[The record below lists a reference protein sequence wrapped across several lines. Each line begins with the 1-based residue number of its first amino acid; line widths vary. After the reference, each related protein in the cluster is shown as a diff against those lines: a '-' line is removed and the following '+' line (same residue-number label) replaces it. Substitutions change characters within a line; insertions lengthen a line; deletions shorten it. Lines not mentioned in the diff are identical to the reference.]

1 MNAPV
6 WRLSDATEDV
16 DEVVVSGVMST
27 DGRLR
32 LRSPLDVVAWAEDHL
47 RARLVWE
54 SMLPGFEIYPQRS
67 PAMRVQAGE
76 LEMHDMIQRAVRVTF
91 VARVD
96 DRSYVLWAVVGLD
109 YGRQVEFLD
118 RAWYELQTQLF
129 RRGDE

>member
-16 DEVVVSGVMST
+16 DEVVVSGVIST

-54 SMLPGFEIYPQRS
+54 SMLPGFDVY
-67 PAMRVQAGE
+67 QAGE

-96 DRSYVLWAVVGLD
+96 DRSYVLWAVLGLD

-118 RAWYELQTQLF
+118 RAWYELQLQMQ
-129 RRGDE
+129 RSER